1 VFVDVFLQFGGLL
14 LLFIGQLERV
24 HQRRRHQLAGLG
36 PRAEAAKTASAGTT
50 ATSGATRPTKATGT
64 WPTGPAVRRPHAL
77 SVTTALLR
85 RLFCRPGGELI
96 FRDDSVV
103 VRVRAVEC
111 PLHPRVG
118 DLVAG
123 QFAILV
129 LVEHHHA
136 RDQRVDRRLVR
147 GCFVRSCTGRC
158 LRAAVTRLGWRL
170 GEGNYSSQ
178 TDRNGDGQKLRG
190 RAHEA
195 FPSE

>member
-1 VFVDVFLQFGGLL
+1 VFLQFGGLL
-14 LLFIGQLERV
+14 LLFIGQLEHV
-24 HQRRRHQLAGLG
+24 HQCRRHQLAGLG

-64 WPTGPAVRRPHAL
+64 WPTGPAVRRPHTL
-77 SVTTALLR
+77 SVTTAILR
-85 RLFCRPGGELI
+85 RLLCRPRSELV

-103 VRVRAVEC
+103 VRVRAVERS
-111 PLHPRVG
+111 LHPRVG

-123 QFAILV
+123 QLAVLV

-136 RDQRVDRRLVR
+136 SDQGVDRRFIGAR
-147 GCFVRSCTGRC
+147 SVRSRTGRC
-158 LRAAVTRLGWRL
+158 LWTAVTRLGRWL
-170 GEGNYSSQ
+170 CEGNHGGQ

>member
-1 VFVDVFLQFGGLL
+1 VFLQFGGLL

-36 PRAEAAKTASAGTT
+36 PRAEAAKTASAGTA

-64 WPTGPAVRRPHAL
+64 WPTGPAIRRSHTL

-85 RLFCRPGGELI
+85 RLLCRPRSELV

-103 VRVRAVEC
+103 VRVGAVERSF
-111 PLHPRVG
+111 HPRVG

-129 LVEHHHA
+129 LVEDHHA
-136 RDQRVDRRLVR
+136 RDQRVHGRLVR
-147 GCFVRSCTGRC
+147 GRFVRTTGRC
-158 LRAAVTRLGWRL
+158 LRAAVTRLGRWL
-170 GEGNYSSQ
+170 GEGNHGSQ
-178 TDRNGDGQKLRG
+178 TDRNGDRQKLRG
-190 RAHEA
+190 RTHEA